1 MKKNMTFKALLFA
14 GALILAAGC
23 GKDIF
28 SQKFSRNVGEEV
40 VFGVKSS
47 SEIGT
52 RTEYRNVTEYP
63 TQSGKKIQPIDWIQG
78 DILRIYSPDCHRASW
93 DKPEQWADYKIKSVD
108 NTATNGISKGTL
120 ENVAEVGL
128 AWEDNGNHKFYA
140 IFPSPGTDEANEPN
154 GTQGKFSF
162 TIPAAQTEAAQMQY
176 AFMTAAASAD
186 GGVTGDAVNLDF
198 YPAFTAFTL
207 DITAE
212 EPTIFEDFEMEST
225 SVNLAGTCTVTY
237 NGLTPAYA
245 CTSTT
250 KKITVDL
257 QDKVL
262 AENGN
267 FKMIIFA
274 APTDLKDLT
283 IRFTVSTPN
292 STNPSR
298 TNSLELKYSDTH
310 SDASLRGKT
319 VTFAGTKMHV
329 LKGLVTPRS
338 TKIIEVNSQ
347 IVDWVS
353 KGEATIDVIPQ

>member
-1 MKKNMTFKALLFA
+1 MKTNMTFKALLFA

-28 SQKFSRNVGEEV
+28 SQKFSRNPGEEV
-40 VFGVKSS
+40 VFGVNAT
-47 SEIGT
+47 SEVGT
-52 RTEYRNVTEYP
+52 RTEYRNVTTYP

-78 DILRIYSPDCHRASW
+78 DMLRIYSPDCARASW
-93 DKPEQWADYKIKSVD
+93 AQPQHWADYKIKSVD
-108 NTATNGISKGTL
+108 NTATNGVSKGTL
-120 ENVAEVGL
+120 ENVGEVGL

-140 IFPSPGTDEANEPN
+140 IFPSPATDEGNEPD
-154 GTQGKFSF
+154 GTLGKFSF

-176 AFMTAAASAD
+176 AYMTAAASAD

-198 YPAFTAFTL
+198 YPAFTAFKF

-212 EPTIFEDFEMEST
+212 EPTIFHDFEMEST
-225 SVNLAGTCTVTY
+225 TENLAGTCTVTY
-237 NGLTPAYA
+237 SGLTPTYG
-245 CTSTT
+245 CTGTT

-257 QDKVL
+257 DDKSV
-262 AENGN
+262 AANGS
-267 FKMIIFA
+267 FEMIIFA
-274 APTDLKDLT
+274 SPKDLKNLT

-292 STNPSR
+292 STNPAR
-298 TNSLELKYSDTH
+298 TNSLELKYSDNP
-310 SDASLRGKT
+310 SDPANAGKT